1 MAITN
6 AAVYFGHLLD
16 MGEINKESDQ
26 FKMALMKPA
35 FVFDSYRHR
44 AWDAA
49 AWVAN
54 TSYVL
59 DTIVKPT
66 TANGYLYR
74 CVTAGTT
81 SSTEPT
87 WPTTFGETVSDGGAT
102 WECWSY
108 NTSEDE
114 ITHEGGYTGPE
125 LLENQALALVNST
138 DNMSELTFDNKTFQ
152 ASAGGSFGPTDCCVA
167 FNDTHH
173 QLPLVHHTDFEQEF
187 TPSDE
192 GLVEIR
198 TIRVQTTAKQ
208 GVTE

>member
-6 AAVYFGHLLD
+6 AATYFGHLLD
-16 MGEINKESDQ
+16 RGEIDKENDD
-26 FKMALMKPA
+26 FLMALMKPD
-35 FVFDSYRHR
+35 FVFDPYRHR
-44 AWDAA
+44 AWDAD
-49 AWVAN
+49 AWQADTVY
-54 TSYVL
+54 SYD
-59 DTIVKPT
+59 DTVKPT
-66 TANGYLYR
+66 SNPTRIMR
-74 CVTAGTT
+74 CVSAGT
-81 SSTEPT
+81 SGSAEPT
-87 WPTTFGETVSDGGAT
+87 WPTTFGETVVDNEVT

-108 NTSEDE
+108 LTINDE
-114 ITHEGGYTGPE
+114 ITHEGGYAGPE
-125 LLENQALALVNST
+125 LLESQALALVNST

-152 ASAGGSFGPTDCCVA
+152 AAAGGSFGPTDCCVA